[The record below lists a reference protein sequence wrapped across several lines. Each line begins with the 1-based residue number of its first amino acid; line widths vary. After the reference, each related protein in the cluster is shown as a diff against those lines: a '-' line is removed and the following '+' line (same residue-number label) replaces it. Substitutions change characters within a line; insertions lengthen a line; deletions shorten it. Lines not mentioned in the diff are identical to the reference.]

1 MTAAVN
7 RPAGTRP
14 PTTSPRGRD
23 IAGRRVRDFRTPD
36 ASSGMLLVLVLLFN
50 LLGLVMVL
58 SASSVTG
65 ISEGANPR
73 AYFDRQLLGLAL
85 GVVAFI
91 ITSRIHYSF
100 WARVAQPAMFGT
112 YAALFGVLLFGVK
125 VDGARRWLDFGPL
138 RFQPSELAKLTMVL
152 FIAHLLS
159 TREAHI
165 GDPRRS
171 LNAVLV
177 FFVPLA
183 ALVFAEPD
191 LGTTIILAA
200 IMLSMLFVAG
210 VPLRPLFVLGG
221 IGVACATAAAF
232 AQPYRVR
239 RLIAVSDPWSDPTGA
254 GWQTLQSLTGLA
266 NGGLNGVGL
275 GQSRVKWG
283 YLPNSH
289 TDFIYAIIG
298 EELGLLGALVV
309 LAAVLLLG
317 VLGYRTAMRASDL
330 FGQLLAG
337 GITSWFMVQAFVNI
351 GGVVGLVPI
360 TGVTLPFVS
369 FGASSLLVTMAAAG
383 LLLNISRDAAAGD
396 AARRRSSSTS

>member
-7 RPAGTRP
+7 QPAETRA

-65 ISEGANPR
+65 ISEGADPR
-73 AYFDRQLLGLAL
+73 AYFDRQLLGLVL
-85 GVVAFI
+85 GAIAFVV
-91 ITSRIHYSF
+91 TSRIHYSF
-100 WARVAQPAMFGT
+100 WARFAQPAMVAT

-138 RFQPSELAKLTMVL
+138 RFQPSELAKLTLVL

-159 TREAHI
+159 MREAHI

-183 ALVFAEPD
+183 ALVFVEPD

-210 VPLRPLFVLGG
+210 VPLRPPVCVGRNWRGPRDRGRVRPALPGAPTHRHQRSMERPDGCRVADLAIAHRTRQRRPQWCGARPEPGEVGLPAQQPHRLHLRHHRRGTWPARRSHGLGC
-221 IGVACATAAAF
+221 GVA
-232 AQPYRVR
+232 PR
-239 RLIAVSDPWSDPTGA
+239 RAW
-254 GWQTLQSLTGLA
+254 
-266 NGGLNGVGL
+266 
-275 GQSRVKWG
+275 
-283 YLPNSH
+283 LPH
-289 TDFIYAIIG
+289 
-298 EELGLLGALVV
+298 
-309 LAAVLLLG
+309 
-317 VLGYRTAMRASDL
+317 
-330 FGQLLAG
+330 
-337 GITSWFMVQAFVNI
+337 
-351 GGVVGLVPI
+351 
-360 TGVTLPFVS
+360 
-369 FGASSLLVTMAAAG
+369 
-383 LLLNISRDAAAGD
+383 RDAGA
-396 AARRRSSSTS
+396 